1 MNAILNRIESM
12 IVRDRMPHALLF
24 VGDSGEPMMET
35 AFALAQDLIC
45 PTPAASIACR
55 ACSACLRVKALT
67 HPDLQ
72 ILEAEKKEIKIEQV
86 RVFQKWLWIAPHE
99 APRKVGIL
107 KEAELL
113 NTASSNALLK
123 TLEEPPAH
131 ALQIITARSAESI
144 LPTLRSRVQ
153 VIRFPYSD
161 GSDSNDETSEEAW
174 VSTLRTFLTRPETRT
189 SKSVFGLTEQIA
201 KDRTQLRVFF
211 EMVEKHLAT
220 RLREAARQPD
230 DPRRR
235 AWEEIFSQTQKLE
248 YELLNRYPN
257 VALALDQF
265 LLNWPREA
273 PIL

>member
-1 MNAILNRIESM
+1 MNGILARIESM
-12 IVRDRMPHALLF
+12 ILRDRMPHALLF
-24 VGDSGEPMMET
+24 VGDSYEPMMET
-35 AFALAQDLIC
+35 ALAVAQDLIC
-45 PTPAASIACR
+45 PTPASSAACR
-55 ACSACLRVKALT
+55 TCSSCLRVKTLA

-86 RVFQKWLWIAPHE
+86 RVFQRWLWVAPYE
-99 APRKVGIL
+99 ASRKVGIL

-131 ALQIITARSAESI
+131 ALQILTARSAESI

-153 VIRFPYSD
+153 VIRFPYSEATD
-161 GSDSNDETSEEAW
+161 SSDEAPEETW

-189 SKSVFGLTEQIA
+189 SKSIFELTEQIA
-201 KDRTQLRVFF
+201 KDRTQLRTFF
-211 EMVEKHLAT
+211 EMVERHLSG
-220 RLREAARQPD
+220 RLKEAADQPD

-235 AWEEIFSQTQKLE
+235 AWEEIFSQTRKLE

-273 PIL
+273 STL